1 MTDIANPHEPNIVFE
16 FATDIERA
24 EYLINNVKFCDIT
37 TRDIDDTHVSVMFEI
52 SPNTLNVAI
61 QSIFHCGITYGV
73 AEIKRAILELPK

>member
-1 MTDIANPHEPNIVFE
+1 MTDTTNPHEPNIVFA

-37 TRDIDDTHVSVMFEI
+37 TRDIDDTHVSVTFEI
-52 SPNTLNVAI
+52 ELNNINIAI

-73 AEIKRAILELPK
+73 DEIKKVIFK